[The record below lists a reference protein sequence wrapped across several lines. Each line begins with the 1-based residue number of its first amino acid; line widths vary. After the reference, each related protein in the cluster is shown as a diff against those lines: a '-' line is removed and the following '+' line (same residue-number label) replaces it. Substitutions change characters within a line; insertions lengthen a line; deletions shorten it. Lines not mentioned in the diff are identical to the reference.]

1 MTAKH
6 PNSVPP
12 QIVYPP
18 GPIERQANTVPRGML
33 FGGGVLPALVRCFAA
48 AKSSCVLL
56 GCSTI
61 CVHWYKCTKAGAQGV
76 YTHVPSLTELADR
89 DLNSTHL

>member
-18 GPIERQANTVPRGML
+18 GPIERQANTVPRGTL
-33 FGGGVLPALVRCFAA
+33 FGGGGFTSACAEGLIYVAHISACKSGASNSLQVAALQDCCEIVNGDRGWLCIVHVLV
-48 AKSSCVLL
+48 
-56 GCSTI
+56 
-61 CVHWYKCTKAGAQGV
+61 GV
-76 YTHVPSLTELADR
+76 VD
-89 DLNSTHL
+89 

>member
-1 MTAKH
+1 MTKEKAKGVRVRVTAKH

-33 FGGGVLPALVRCFAA
+33 FGGGGV
-48 AKSSCVLL
+48 
-56 GCSTI
+56 I
-61 CVHWYKCTKAGAQGV
+61 CPGY
-76 YTHVPSLTELADR
+76 
-89 DLNSTHL
+89 